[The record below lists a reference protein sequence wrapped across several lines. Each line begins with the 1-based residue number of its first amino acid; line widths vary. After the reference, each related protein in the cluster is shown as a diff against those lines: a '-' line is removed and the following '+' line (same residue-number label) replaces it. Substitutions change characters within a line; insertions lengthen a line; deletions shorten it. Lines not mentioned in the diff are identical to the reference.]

1 MHTCVCSVCKG
12 DVKLSYQ
19 DLCPLSPVSLYFRV
33 AGLFQDKAK
42 IRNYNVNTKQLK
54 KNKTGQNQLK
64 KNTTQ
69 LTKNL

>member
-33 AGLFQDKAK
+33 AGLFQDEAK
-42 IRNYNVNTKQLK
+42 E
-54 KNKTGQNQLK
+54 
-64 KNTTQ
+64 TTM
-69 LTKNL
+69 